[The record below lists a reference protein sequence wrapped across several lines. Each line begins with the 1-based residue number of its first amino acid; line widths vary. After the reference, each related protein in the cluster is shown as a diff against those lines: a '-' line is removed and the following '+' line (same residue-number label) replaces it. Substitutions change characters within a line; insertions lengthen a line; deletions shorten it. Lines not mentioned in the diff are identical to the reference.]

1 MNDLQIEYFLAAA
14 RNMSFSRAAQELFV
28 SQPAISRQILAL
40 EQELG
45 CPLFERLNR
54 GIMLTANGEMFYDFF
69 ERYRGELFDL
79 KLGQS
84 CRWKTKNRCY
94 ILVC

>member
-1 MNDLQIEYFLAAA
+1 MNDLEIEYFLAAA

-54 GIMLTANGEMFYDFF
+54 GIMLTATVRCSTIFLNGIV
-69 ERYRGELFDL
+69 G
-79 KLGQS
+79 
-84 CRWKTKNRCY
+84 T
-94 ILVC
+94 V

>member
-54 GIMLTANGEMFYDFF
+54 GIMLTVNGEMFYEFF
-69 ERYRGELFDL
+69 LNGIVGNCFDL
-79 KLGQS
+79 KLRAKLS
-84 CRWKTKNRCY
+84 LEN
-94 ILVC
+94 

>member
-14 RNMSFSRAAQELFV
+14 RNMSFSKAAQELFV

-45 CPLFERLNR
+45 CPLVERLNLSL
-54 GIMLTANGEMFYDFF
+54 IH
-69 ERYRGELFDL
+69 
-79 KLGQS
+79 
-84 CRWKTKNRCY
+84 
-94 ILVC
+94 I

>member
-14 RNMSFSRAAQELFV
+14 RNMSFSKAAQELFV

-45 CPLFERLNR
+45 CPLLS
-54 GIMLTANGEMFYDFF
+54 G
-69 ERYRGELFDL
+69 
-79 KLGQS
+79 
-84 CRWKTKNRCY
+84 
-94 ILVC
+94 